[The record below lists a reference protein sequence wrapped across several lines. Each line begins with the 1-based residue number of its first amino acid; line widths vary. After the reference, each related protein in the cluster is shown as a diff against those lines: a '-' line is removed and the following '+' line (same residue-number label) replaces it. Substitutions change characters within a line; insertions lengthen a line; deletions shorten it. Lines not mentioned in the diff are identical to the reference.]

1 MLDTFLVL
9 ANQYDSEEDALAD
22 YGAIRDMYGDLG
34 LIDTYDAAVI
44 TRKANGKVKIV
55 KRVEEPTRHGSVIG
69 LKTGLATGAA
79 IALFPAAGIGLLAGA
94 LGGAAM
100 GAGLGAVAGHV
111 AGGIPRSELK
121 ELGDTL
127 DKGSSGLIV
136 VAATDVEEKVNAAI
150 KRAKRRVKARL
161 RTDAEEIKKEIDSL
175 AA

>member
-1 MLDTFLVL
+1 MIDTFLVL
-9 ANQYDSEEDALAD
+9 ANQYDSEDDALAD
-22 YGAIRDMYGDLG
+22 YEAIRSLYGELG

-44 TRKANGKVKIV
+44 ARKENGKVRIV

-69 LKTGLATGAA
+69 LKTGLATGAV

-94 LGGAAM
+94 LGGATL

-111 AGGIPRSELK
+111 AGGLKRGELK
-121 ELGDTL
+121 ELGETL

-136 VAATDVEEKVNAAI
+136 VAATDVEEKVSSAI
-150 KRAKRRVKARL
+150 KHAKKRAKARL
-161 RTDAEEIKKEIDSL
+161 QTDVEELKKEIDSL